1 MKANEKEIA
10 CIIYVEKI
18 FKKKG
23 LKNLYQRFFKSSE
36 VEKTKTLFN
45 KSYEVEKTKTLF
57 NLWRLHGCEG
67 YNMAQAKR
75 IDCINHWIK
84 ILYDLD
90 YNIESEIKK
99 EAEFIKAD
107 QKRLRDEAEKNN
119 HRMVRKNYG
128 DLLERA
134 LMAFDEEFGNYQ
146 N

>member
-10 CIIYVEKI
+10 CIIYIEKF

-23 LKNLYQRFFKSSE
+23 LKNLYQRYFK
-36 VEKTKTLFN
+36 T
-45 KSYEVEKTKTLF
+45 YEVEKTKTLF

-119 HRMVRKNYG
+119 HPMVRKNYG